1 MEKQNLKIDLTNY
14 QDNLFIQQINFD
26 AINLMG
32 TINKIK
38 NDKTKKDIIESVINF
53 LQSQINQ

>member
-1 MEKQNLKIDLTNY
+1 MEKQNLQIDLTNY

-26 AINLMG
+26 TINLMA

-38 NDKTKKDIIESVINF
+38 NDNTKKDMIESVINF